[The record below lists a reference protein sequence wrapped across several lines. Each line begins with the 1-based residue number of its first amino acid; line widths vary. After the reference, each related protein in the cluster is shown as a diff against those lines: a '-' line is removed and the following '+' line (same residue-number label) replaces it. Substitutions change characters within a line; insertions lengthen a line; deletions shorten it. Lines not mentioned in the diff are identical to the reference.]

1 MNTEKSDEAFWSS
14 NSDLDVFKNICFV
27 DEFLFGDITSYSYLT
42 NGNVEVAGIDD
53 RSDLK
58 DTLVSKQM

>member
-1 MNTEKSDEAFWSS
+1 MYSKIFSMF
-14 NSDLDVFKNICFV
+14 CFV